1 MEQQIIA
8 NGGLQYVPQIAV
20 QYVYLDF
27 DGELTSYNGE
37 ILTVDNVEVKNS
49 ALTQERIANI
59 LAELN
64 AKYAAQNVI
73 FVTQRPGTAE
83 YSTIYIGKT
92 EAFSPYGNF
101 AGLAETIDKGNQIK
115 NDNAFVM
122 LDSTDS
128 NEAIIST
135 IAHETDHLLGTL
147 VHGGEGIEA
156 YACHYYYNNTY
167 TGVLSSRLTI
177 WHSPVNYFNS
187 RGCGCGYSCYCYD
200 KATNVTIVSG
210 GGLNVDTGAT
220 ATNITLN
227 AGGWLYIGRDATVT
241 GVICSGG
248 AIANYAS
255 MTIGDS
261 AVFSGNSTE
270 DSGGAIYN
278 HGSMTIGDSAVFSG
292 NVASGYCGGAIHN
305 GGNMTLGD
313 NAVFSGNVASACG
326 GAIAKY
332 SGGAIANHGIMTIG
346 DSAVFA
352 GNVANNGGAIYTYI
366 SGSMTIGDSA
376 VFAGNSAYARGG
388 AIGHSIRGSMTIGDS
403 AVFAGNVANSGGA
416 IVNGGS
422 MTIGDSAVFS
432 GNVASGYCGGAIHNG
447 GNMTLGDNAVFSGN
461 VASGSYGGSY
471 GGGAIFNNGGSM
483 TIGDH
488 AIFSG
493 NVACN
498 GGAIF
503 NNYGGSMT
511 IGDSAVFSGNS
522 AKDGGAIFN
531 NCRVIYNSATN
542 SYGLSR
548 GQITLGDVKFAT
560 YTDTIYNTGDIIL
573 NGNVSFAGNITIAE
587 YTNYYYGTSVGALQ
601 NNGNIDFN
609 ISVRVENDGLLLND
623 WSRVSG
629 DGTYSITVDDKQ
641 VSGEYQLIGNAANF
655 NKTITVRNED
665 GSKKGELS
673 LDMEE
678 PLELRNMSLM
688 LKLDEETNIISVIV
702 DSEYSESTD
711 REKQETQ
718 IALPEDAFAGMSYN
732 DYTIKQAPDWLTID
746 PSTGKFSGTTG
757 KITDTAT
764 GYGTTEV
771 IITAT
776 KGEDTKEHTID
787 VVVVPENIEGDG
799 AIKDSPNA
807 NMTDLIADAVSRRDQ
822 HSSEPSLLAW
832 MPFPQDKKL
841 DWNYCGLDITLS
853 GAAYGITVTD
863 TDYIISVQGKIDLSI
878 FDSQKSED
886 DRAGLQVDLSGE
898 KYIKITTPHDFK
910 SAKFDIVGD
919 LTYQNLTLA
928 DGFFL
933 KEGVISVDTEN
944 DKWEGTADIEFTYFD
959 KALKAEYVVVKKQVD
974 TLTLELS
981 GLDIA
986 VGATGFFL
994 ESING
999 GVRNFSDGDDKP
1011 SEIVAGVGL
1020 YYGKQIS
1027 IGGSTYS
1034 LATIDADVTIT
1045 NKNITGSGDIEV
1057 LGGLVSGNVSLTV
1070 DWKDASLTAN
1080 GKVTLAKLLTSQGA
1094 LKIDLNGNV
1103 AFATAGVIDFSEFGL
1118 GFTMSS
1124 NVLLQFSNDNN
1135 NTNDYYAAWCTQE
1148 FCGTKQSLGVRFTL
1162 DGSWE
1167 LLGTEKVKKINEND
1181 NPITYSLR
1189 RSRSIPPVTGS
1200 WDLSGVSGIVL
1211 LSAQWESGET
1221 EFLLTDGNGNTY
1233 TKEDIA
1239 KRSDMEIVE
1248 SMSNDKTLVIAV
1260 KDPVEGIWSL
1270 SIANGTNVE
1279 IDANI
1284 LNGKSSVAAPTLTAE
1299 AGNGR
1304 DITVTWHCPEL
1315 PENAELCIYYDTDSS
1330 GNDGVLLAQ
1339 IVPDENSG
1347 TYTWTVPDA
1356 LAGELRFYAVLS
1368 SPDLLPAVG
1377 TYTSAIAMEA
1387 KEQLVEVDSSGW
1399 TYVAGGFYVQDA
1411 GITAGGVLE
1420 IDGGSLRG
1428 DTSVAED
1435 SEIILDEA
1443 TVSGTLS
1450 LAGFMSVKSKIDAA
1464 DTEIIFDLT
1473 NRSLEDDYMIDD
1485 ISLLSGTPT
1494 YTITVAA
1501 DQIKGTYKLA
1511 LGASSFE
1518 GTISIKD
1525 NTTYYGTLSLTQGV
1539 TYNGNHY
1546 SLLQNGDALELIITD
1561 PSDLNVNSLTVNAE
1575 ETAEQTFT
1583 VTVAFSITNLGYE
1596 AAESVVY
1603 IYDGETKLGEVNVS
1617 ALADGATFNGT
1628 YTIAAGILSAGT
1640 HTITVV
1646 ADGSDIIAEGDE
1658 NNNSMSTYVTLVQG
1672 EVKDFAEPNDSLATA
1687 YDLGTVRDSVLL
1699 EDLSI
1704 HTGDKDY
1711 FKFTI
1716 AAEDQYTFTTMGTA
1730 GDTVLYLYDAEGCL
1744 LMSDDDSGDGYFS
1757 NITTPLSAGTYY
1769 LKVNCYTEIYTIE
1782 NYSLSCSVT
1791 GVAPGISNLTYQDGT
1806 CSWSNSDH
1814 AAGNVIEFSKDNF
1827 ETAAQIILYDTAI
1840 DLYGL
1845 PSGTWQWQVGL
1856 SDGEERQIGTEIVST
1871 EESSTPLHFDAS
1883 ADFSNFDL
1891 FFGTADGV
1899 WEKNYAVQHHG
1910 AWDGGIKSWA
1920 GTGEIVS
1927 IAGKNKIIDSFTG
1940 NDYCYNT
1947 LLLSDSANGD
1957 VLVLDDIFSPTAV
1970 DEQNARFS
1978 WIDEIRAGGGDDVI
1992 DMTSLR
1998 FSYYSFNTTVYG
2010 GDGNDT
2016 IWASNNEN
2024 TLFGDAGNDR
2034 LVGGADNDVIV
2045 GGTGNDSM
2053 HGGGGEDIFCF
2064 GENWGNDTVE
2074 QLADGEIT
2082 LWFESG
2088 SESNWDASALTY
2100 TDGTNSVKVSGV
2112 SAGNITLIFGDDGST
2127 LYDELSAAGCF
2138 DDAASEKI
2146 FEDQNHG
2153 MLA

>member
-1 MEQQIIA
+1 MD
-8 NGGLQYVPQIAV
+8 L
-20 QYVYLDF
+20 
-27 DGELTSYNGE
+27 
-37 ILTVDNVEVKNS
+37 
-49 ALTQERIANI
+49 
-59 LAELN
+59 
-64 AKYAAQNVI
+64 
-73 FVTQRPGTAE
+73 
-83 YSTIYIGKT
+83 
-92 EAFSPYGNF
+92 
-101 AGLAETIDKGNQIK
+101 
-115 NDNAFVM
+115 
-122 LDSTDS
+122 
-128 NEAIIST
+128 
-135 IAHETDHLLGTL
+135 
-147 VHGGEGIEA
+147 
-156 YACHYYYNNTY
+156 
-167 TGVLSSRLTI
+167 
-177 WHSPVNYFNS
+177 
-187 RGCGCGYSCYCYD
+187 
-200 KATNVTIVSG
+200 
-210 GGLNVDTGAT
+210 
-220 ATNITLN
+220 
-227 AGGWLYIGRDATVT
+227 
-241 GVICSGG
+241 
-248 AIANYAS
+248 
-255 MTIGDS
+255 
-261 AVFSGNSTE
+261 
-270 DSGGAIYN
+270 
-278 HGSMTIGDSAVFSG
+278 
-292 NVASGYCGGAIHN
+292 
-305 GGNMTLGD
+305 
-313 NAVFSGNVASACG
+313 
-326 GAIAKY
+326 
-332 SGGAIANHGIMTIG
+332 
-346 DSAVFA
+346 
-352 GNVANNGGAIYTYI
+352 
-366 SGSMTIGDSA
+366 
-376 VFAGNSAYARGG
+376 
-388 AIGHSIRGSMTIGDS
+388 
-403 AVFAGNVANSGGA
+403 
-416 IVNGGS
+416 
-422 MTIGDSAVFS
+422 
-432 GNVASGYCGGAIHNG
+432 
-447 GNMTLGDNAVFSGN
+447 
-461 VASGSYGGSY
+461 
-471 GGGAIFNNGGSM
+471 
-483 TIGDH
+483 
-488 AIFSG
+488 
-493 NVACN
+493 
-498 GGAIF
+498 
-503 NNYGGSMT
+503 
-511 IGDSAVFSGNS
+511 
-522 AKDGGAIFN
+522 
-531 NCRVIYNSATN
+531 
-542 SYGLSR
+542 
-548 GQITLGDVKFAT
+548 
-560 YTDTIYNTGDIIL
+560 
-573 NGNVSFAGNITIAE
+573 
-587 YTNYYYGTSVGALQ
+587 
-601 NNGNIDFN
+601 N
-609 ISVRVENDGLLLND
+609 ISVRVEDDGLLLND
-623 WSRVSG
+623 WELVSG
-629 DGTYSITVDDKQ
+629 DGTNSITVDDKQ
-641 VSGEYQLIGNAANF
+641 VAGEYQLIGNAANF

-688 LKLDEETNIISVIV
+688 LKLDEETNIVSVIV

-718 IALPEDAFAGMSYN
+718 IKLPDTAFAGMTYGN
-732 DYTIKQAPDWLTID
+732 YTITQAPDWLSID
-746 PSTGKFSGTTG
+746 PTTGKFSGTTG
-757 KITDTAT
+757 KISDTAT

-776 KGEDTKEHTID
+776 KGEETKEHTID

-853 GAAYGITVTD
+853 RAAYGITVTD

-886 DRAGLQVDLSGE
+886 DRAGLQVDLSGK

-944 DKWEGTADIEFTYFD
+944 DKWAGTADIEFTYFD

-994 ESING
+994 KSVNG

-1034 LATIDADVTIT
+1034 LATIDANVTIT

-1057 LGGLVSGNVSLTV
+1057 LGGLVSGNVSLTI

-1080 GKVTLAKLLTSQGA
+1080 GKVTLANLLTSQGA

-1103 AFATAGVIDFSEFGL
+1103 AFATAGVIDFSEYGL

-1304 DITVTWHCPEL
+1304 DITVTWNCPEL

-1428 DTSVAED
+1428 DTSVAEN

-1473 NRSLEDDYMIDD
+1473 NRSLEDDYMIND

-1525 NTTYYGTLSLTQGV
+1525 NTTYYGTLSLTQAV

-1546 SLLQNGDALELIITD
+1546 NLLQNGDALELIITA

-1583 VTVAFSITNLGYE
+1583 VTVAFSITNLGCE

-1617 ALADGATFNGT
+1617 ALADGATFDGT

-1640 HTITVV
+1640 HNITVV

-1730 GDTVLYLYDAEGCL
+1730 GDTVLYLYDAEGCP
-1744 LMSDDDSGDGYFS
+1744 LMSDDDSGNGYFS
-1757 NITTPLSAGTYY
+1757 SITTPLSAGTYY
-1769 LKVNCYTEIYTIE
+1769 LKVNCYTEIDTIE
-1782 NYSLSCSVT
+1782 NYSLSCFVT
-1791 GVAPGISNLTYQDGT
+1791 GVFPGISNLTYQDGT
-1806 CSWSNSDH
+1806 CSWSNPGS
-1814 AAGNVIEFSKDNF
+1814 AAGNVIEFSTDNF
-1827 ETAAQIILYDTAI
+1827 ETAAQITLYDTGV

-1845 PSGTWQWQVGL
+1845 PAGTWQWQVGL
-1856 SDGEERQIGTEIVST
+1856 TNSDERQIGTDIVSSTT
-1871 EESSTPLHFDAS
+1871 ENNAPQHFNAAWDY
-1883 ADFSNFDL
+1883 SNFDL
-1891 FFGTADGV
+1891 FFATADGV
-1899 WEKNYAVQHHG
+1899 WEEAYAVQHHG
-1910 AWDGGIKSWA
+1910 AWDGG
-1920 GTGEIVS
+1920 
-1927 IAGKNKIIDSFTG
+1927 
-1940 NDYCYNT
+1940 
-1947 LLLSDSANGD
+1947 
-1957 VLVLDDIFSPTAV
+1957 
-1970 DEQNARFS
+1970 
-1978 WIDEIRAGGGDDVI
+1978 
-1992 DMTSLR
+1992 
-1998 FSYYSFNTTVYG
+1998 
-2010 GDGNDT
+2010 
-2016 IWASNNEN
+2016 
-2024 TLFGDAGNDR
+2024 
-2034 LVGGADNDVIV
+2034 
-2045 GGTGNDSM
+2045 
-2053 HGGGGEDIFCF
+2053 
-2064 GENWGNDTVE
+2064 
-2074 QLADGEIT
+2074 
-2082 LWFESG
+2082 
-2088 SESNWDASALTY
+2088 
-2100 TDGTNSVKVSGV
+2100 
-2112 SAGNITLIFGDDGST
+2112 
-2127 LYDELSAAGCF
+2127 
-2138 DDAASEKI
+2138 
-2146 FEDQNHG
+2146 
-2153 MLA
+2153 